1 MDFFKL
7 KENNTTVRTEV
18 FAGITTFMTM
28 AYILI
33 VNPNI
38 MQNAGMSRESVFTA
52 TALAAFIGTMAMAL
66 LANYPFALAPCMGL
80 NAYFAFTVAS
90 ENGWEIALIAVFIE
104 GLIFIL
110 FSIVNVREIIFNSI
124 PKTLKQATSVGIGFF
139 IAFIGLQN
147 AGIVVFI
154 ESTCV
159 SLGDISNIG
168 TILAFFGLILTAYL
182 SYKKVK
188 GALFW
193 GIFVTYLLG
202 IACELI
208 GLYIPEPENG
218 VYSLI
223 PEGIVSFP
231 HSVSGYNIFSAFKN
245 VDFSVIG
252 VFDIA
257 VVVFSFLFVDMFDTI
272 GTLVGVSE
280 KAGYLDKEGKLP
292 KLKNALLADAI
303 ATTFGACV
311 GTSTT
316 STFVESASG
325 VAEGGRTGL
334 TSIVT
339 AGLFLIALFFS
350 PVFTSIPTF
359 ATAPALI
366 IVGLF
371 MIDGIV
377 NIDFK
382 DYTEG
387 FPAFVTII
395 MMPLAYSIADGLAFG
410 FLSYIIL
417 KVLTGK
423 TKDVSII
430 MYIIGVIFLIKFI
443 VQF

>member
-147 AGIVVFI
+147 AGIVVFN

-182 SYKKVK
+182 LHIY
-188 GALFW
+188 
-193 GIFVTYLLG
+193 
-202 IACELI
+202 
-208 GLYIPEPENG
+208 
-218 VYSLI
+218 
-223 PEGIVSFP
+223 
-231 HSVSGYNIFSAFKN
+231 
-245 VDFSVIG
+245 
-252 VFDIA
+252 
-257 VVVFSFLFVDMFDTI
+257 
-272 GTLVGVSE
+272 
-280 KAGYLDKEGKLP
+280 
-292 KLKNALLADAI
+292 
-303 ATTFGACV
+303 
-311 GTSTT
+311 
-316 STFVESASG
+316 
-325 VAEGGRTGL
+325 
-334 TSIVT
+334 
-339 AGLFLIALFFS
+339 
-350 PVFTSIPTF
+350 
-359 ATAPALI
+359 
-366 IVGLF
+366 
-371 MIDGIV
+371 
-377 NIDFK
+377 
-382 DYTEG
+382 
-387 FPAFVTII
+387 
-395 MMPLAYSIADGLAFG
+395 
-410 FLSYIIL
+410 
-417 KVLTGK
+417 
-423 TKDVSII
+423 
-430 MYIIGVIFLIKFI
+430 
-443 VQF
+443 

>member
-1 MDFFKL
+1 
-7 KENNTTVRTEV
+7 
-18 FAGITTFMTM
+18 
-28 AYILI
+28 
-33 VNPNI
+33 
-38 MQNAGMSRESVFTA
+38 
-52 TALAAFIGTMAMAL
+52 
-66 LANYPFALAPCMGL
+66 
-80 NAYFAFTVAS
+80 
-90 ENGWEIALIAVFIE
+90 
-104 GLIFIL
+104 
-110 FSIVNVREIIFNSI
+110 
-124 PKTLKQATSVGIGFF
+124 
-139 IAFIGLQN
+139 
-147 AGIVVFI
+147 
-154 ESTCV
+154 
-159 SLGDISNIG
+159 
-168 TILAFFGLILTAYL
+168 
-182 SYKKVK
+182 
-188 GALFW
+188 
-193 GIFVTYLLG
+193 
-202 IACELI
+202 
-208 GLYIPEPENG
+208 
-218 VYSLI
+218 
-223 PEGIVSFP
+223 
-231 HSVSGYNIFSAFKN
+231 
-245 VDFSVIG
+245 
-252 VFDIA
+252 
-257 VVVFSFLFVDMFDTI
+257 MFDTI